1 MKIFKILHITLL
13 LFILVGLFSYASSI
27 TVYTITTASGPSYG
41 VYANGKVYF
50 IAQNSNEL
58 QVIQGNKIVEN
69 FSLPQYPHAVPFRI
83 TYDPNNQVF
92 YIAYEKGPVIAWANG
107 KVLGNYTIPDIGNYP
122 AICYANGYVIVTA
135 SYGDKVYFI
144 NTGNNE
150 VTSITVMSGPQ
161 ALAYDNYTNI
171 IYVGGF
177 GSRLIYGISLNTLHI
192 IYNFTINDTTVD
204 AMTFVPPNIIAVATY
219 EQQVEFLNASTGK
232 IISVISLPPSLTSVN
247 GYSSMIY
254 VPYNGLIYLSV
265 AHKNNVIVAM
275 NLTSIVNVITVG
287 ISPNGLVYDP
297 INHYIYV
304 MNYGSNSVS
313 YFNLQSATKPNMIF
327 GINYT
332 LFYTLIGIVVVVLVV
347 IGIVV
352 ALRRRR

>member
-1 MKIFKILHITLL
+1 
-13 LFILVGLFSYASSI
+13 
-27 TVYTITTASGPSYG
+27 
-41 VYANGKVYF
+41 
-50 IAQNSNEL
+50 
-58 QVIQGNKIVEN
+58 
-69 FSLPQYPHAVPFRI
+69 
-83 TYDPNNQVF
+83 
-92 YIAYEKGPVIAWANG
+92 
-107 KVLGNYTIPDIGNYP
+107 
-122 AICYANGYVIVTA
+122 
-135 SYGDKVYFI
+135 
-144 NTGNNE
+144 
-150 VTSITVMSGPQ
+150 
-161 ALAYDNYTNI
+161 
-171 IYVGGF
+171 
-177 GSRLIYGISLNTLHI
+177 NTLHI
-192 IYNFTINDTTVD
+192 IYNFTINDTSIG

-232 IISVISLPPSLTSVN
+232 IISVISLPPSLTGVN

-254 VPYNGLIYLSV
+254 VPYNGLIYLSI

-297 INHYIYV
+297 INHFIYV

-313 YFNLQSATKPNMIF
+313 YFNLQSATKPTTIF

-332 LFYTLIGIVVVVLVV
+332 LLYTLIGIVVVVLVV